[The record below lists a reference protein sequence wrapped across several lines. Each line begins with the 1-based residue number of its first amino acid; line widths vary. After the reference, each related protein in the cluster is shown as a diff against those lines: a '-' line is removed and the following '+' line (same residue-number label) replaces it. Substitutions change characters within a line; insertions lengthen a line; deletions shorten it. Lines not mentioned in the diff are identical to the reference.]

1 MPHFNWVGLHHGLR
15 DAAVMY
21 CIGMSSSTIELDQF
35 LEQLARGAQAGERLP
50 TIRELMR
57 RFEVSQ
63 TVVQRAF
70 RLMKSRGLID
80 SQVGRGTF
88 FRAEGAAAAASPQR
102 LGDTGAAGAV
112 PRPRSAVKSV
122 LLLRRSVSI
131 TRGRVLVEELQRRF
145 AADGHRVLE
154 LSYNDP
160 EHARTVLRNL
170 PRFDACVVQSTF
182 KAIPIELL
190 AALREKCDV
199 LAVDGMALAGTDVES
214 VGTEW
219 GEPLAAAVA
228 SLVQRGHRRIAYAMT
243 THPFLATQL
252 GQRRLDHLSGTLE
265 GTELR
270 ALAVPHLPDED
281 YAAALADAI
290 KASLDE
296 TGRPPFTALAAWG
309 IEDGAKFKD
318 LLLEMG
324 LAVPSALSV
333 VLLGRT
339 DLANEHAGFFE
350 VQGCRVI
357 DQAETLYEAINARW
371 AHPSAPYGVRLIPV
385 TCRSG
390 ASVAAPQEPA
400 RLPARPPHKQR
411 PRAHSEKQAA
421 GH

>member
-1 MPHFNWVGLHHGLR
+1 
-15 DAAVMY
+15 MY
-21 CIGMSSSTIELDQF
+21 CIGMPSSTIELDQF

-63 TVVQRAF
+63 TVVERAF

-88 FRAEGAAAAASPQR
+88 FRAEGAAAAASLRRP
-102 LGDTGAAGAV
+102 GDTSHAGPV
-112 PRPRSAVKSV
+112 PRTGSAVKSV

-160 EHARTVLRNL
+160 DHARTVLRSL
-170 PRFDACVVQSTF
+170 PRFDACVVQSTY
-182 KAIPIELL
+182 KTIPVELL

-199 LAVDGMALAGTDVES
+199 LAVDGLALAGTDVES

-219 GEPLAAAVA
+219 GEPLATAVA
-228 SLVQRGHRRIAYAMT
+228 SLIQRGHRRIAFGT
-243 THPFLATQL
+243 TTYPFLATQL
-252 GQRRLDHLSGTLE
+252 GQRRLDHLSSTLA

-270 ALAVPHLPDED
+270 TLAIPHLPDGD
-281 YAAALADAI
+281 YAAALAGAI
-290 KASLDE
+290 KASVDE
-296 TGRPPFTALAAWG
+296 DGQPPFTALAAWG

-318 LLLEMG
+318 LLLGAG

-350 VQGCRVI
+350 MQGCRVA
-357 DQAETLYEAINARW
+357 DQAETLYTAINARW
-371 AHPSAPYGVRLIPV
+371 ADPSAPYGVRLIPV

-390 ASVAAPQEPA
+390 ASVAGPSEPTL
-400 RLPARPPHKQR
+400 LPARTSHKR
-411 PRAHSEKQAA
+411 PRTRGEKAA
-421 GH
+421 VGS